1 MMNLAIFRVIW
12 IAYSS
17 QVIRIALAYVIL
29 LSLVLIFGL
38 LWEFE
43 MGGEADSPKRIRY
56 EFFAASML
64 IMLWLLPPIASHVFI
79 EPGDLWAG
87 VMFTLSLGLFM
98 LLLSAPHITALWLGI
113 GGIDPQGMASST
125 ISILISVL
133 AFTLLGAC
141 LDKFSVWIYPLIA
154 LLTFGHYLAGGR
166 IGRLLRV
173 LSPLADLTLLSSTR
187 WMNLGVMSLMSCA
200 FALTLCLGERHRA
213 KRHRGTRF
221 TA

>member
-1 MMNLAIFRVIW
+1 MASLAAFRAIW
-12 IAYSS
+12 MAYSGK
-17 QVIRIALAYVIL
+17 VIRIALAYVIL

-43 MGGEADSPKRIRY
+43 MGGEADSPKRIGY

-141 LDKFSVWIYPLIA
+141 LGTLSAWIYPLIA
-154 LLTFGHYLAGGR
+154 LFIFSHYLTSGKAGKF
-166 IGRLLRV
+166 LRV
-173 LSPLADLTLLSSTR
+173 LSPLADLTLFSPTR
-187 WMNLGVMSLMSCA
+187 WINLGVMSLMSCA
-200 FALTLCLGERHRA
+200 FALTLHLGERHRA
-213 KRHRGTRF
+213 KRHRGARF